1 MKALLQI
8 ESLSVGYGKAL
19 VIPQLDMAV
28 AQGEFVAV
36 IGPNG
41 AGKTTLLNAL
51 MGILPAQGGQVH
63 FLGEDVSRMR
73 PEGRLSRGMVLVP
86 EQRDLF
92 GSMSVIDNLR
102 LGAFQR
108 YMRRDRSVDADLD
121 KMLAMFPILR
131 ERHAQTAG
139 TLSGGEQQMLAIG
152 RALMSRPQLLLLD
165 EPSTGLAPRIVE
177 DIFNAIQ
184 ELKQHGLTAILVEQ
198 NALLALSVADRA
210 YVIEMGEIV
219 LEGPASAISADD
231 RVRSAYLGGRG
242 TYQTEVRS

>member
-1 MKALLQI
+1 MKTFLQI
-8 ESLSVGYGKAL
+8 ENLSVGYGKAV
-19 VIPQLDMAV
+19 VIPQLSFAV
-28 AQGEFVAV
+28 GQREFVAV

-51 MGILPAQGGQVH
+51 MGIIRAQGGCVH
-63 FLGEDVSRMR
+63 FLGEDISRLR

-86 EQRDLF
+86 ERRDLF

-108 YMRRDRSVDADLD
+108 YMRRDRSVDVDLE
-121 KMLAMFPILR
+121 KMLAIFPILR
-131 ERHAQTAG
+131 ERKAQTAG

-165 EPSTGLAPRIVE
+165 EPSIGLAPRVIE
-177 DIFNAIQ
+177 DIFNAIRD
-184 ELKQHGLTAILVEQ
+184 LKQYGLTAILVEQ
-198 NALLALSVADRA
+198 NAHLALSVADRA
-210 YVIEMGEIV
+210 YVLEMGEVV
-219 LEGPASAISADD
+219 LEGSASAISADD

-242 TYQTEVRS
+242 TYQTRAK

>member
-1 MKALLQI
+1 MTAVLQI
-8 ESLSVGYGKAL
+8 ENLSVGYGKAL
-19 VIPQLDMAV
+19 VIAQLDLAV

-51 MGILPAQGGQVH
+51 MGILPAQGGCVH
-63 FLGEDVSRMR
+63 LLGEDISRVR

-108 YMRRDRSVDADLD
+108 YMRRDRSVGADLE
-121 KMLAMFPILR
+121 KMLAMFPILK
-131 ERHAQTAG
+131 ERSAQTAG

-177 DIFNAIQ
+177 DIFNAIR
-184 ELKQHGLTAILVEQ
+184 ELKQFGLTAILVEQ

-210 YVIEMGEIV
+210 YVLEMGEIV

-231 RVRSAYLGGRG
+231 RVRNAYLGGRG
-242 TYQTEVRS
+242 TYQTGARP